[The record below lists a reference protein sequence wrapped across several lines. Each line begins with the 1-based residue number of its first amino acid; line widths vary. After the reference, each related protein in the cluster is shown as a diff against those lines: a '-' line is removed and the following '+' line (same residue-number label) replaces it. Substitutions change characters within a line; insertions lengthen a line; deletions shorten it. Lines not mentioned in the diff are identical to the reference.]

1 MKTFKKVVLALLSL
15 AMLFALTSCGGSGNI
30 GNTEEQLTSQ
40 MNEKLSDS
48 GIHLAY
54 DAALN
59 EKAVIY
65 LDVYNLYRDESAA
78 LKAAG
83 LDPETY
89 AIYVTTSTST
99 INDAAAVLASQIKL
113 EKEVSGRVAK
123 KVGYASA
130 TLNGHPTFFALTKF

>member
-1 MKTFKKVVLALLSL
+1 MKTLKKVALALLSI
-15 AMLFALTSCGGSGNI
+15 AMLFTLTSCGGSGNV

-40 MNEKLSDS
+40 MNQKFSDS
-48 GIHLAY
+48 GIHLTY
-54 DAALN
+54 DATLN

-65 LDVYNLYRDESAA
+65 LDVYNLYRNESAA

-83 LDPETY
+83 LDPEVY

-99 INDAAAVLASQIKL
+99 VNDAAAVLASQIKL

-130 TLNGHPTFFALTKF
+130 TLNGQPSIFALVRF